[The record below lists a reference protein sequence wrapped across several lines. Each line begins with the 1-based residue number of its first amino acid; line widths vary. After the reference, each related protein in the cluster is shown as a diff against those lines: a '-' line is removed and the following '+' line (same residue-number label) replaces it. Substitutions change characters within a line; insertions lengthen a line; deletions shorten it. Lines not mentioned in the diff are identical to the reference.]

1 MDKVRLALVGC
12 GTIALGM
19 HLPGIQ
25 TMAAM
30 GLVELVAVCDAI
42 AEKARTAQERFGVP
56 QSYTDVEQLLR
67 EADFDLLVNT
77 TPIPEHFRV
86 SMAALQA
93 GRHVYTQKPMATSV
107 EECTRLIEEAGHR
120 GLLLACAPEHPV
132 RPVI

>member
-67 EADFDLLVNT
+67 EADFDLVVNT

-93 GRHVYTQKPMATSV
+93 GMS
-107 EECTRLIEEAGHR
+107 TRRNQWPRRSRSAR
-120 GLLLACAPEHPV
+120 D
-132 RPVI
+132 